1 MILKCC
7 ILLLFTT
14 SKINCLR
21 KTPVDFT
28 LGNLGDITG
37 VESRTK
43 NYENAPFSDRTTY
56 VFRGIPYAH
65 PVINENRFKQ
75 SSLKTDPLTNDG
87 SKFDATRDGP
97 LCQQGSTSA
106 LSIENLKDSTLKGI
120 ITDLFPEIIDVLGP
134 LADTLIDA
142 IIGILETLFEL
153 EPGFLGKDKLISD
166 ILHDWLDIELGV
178 DEDCLHLAVSTPWK
192 PTGEETEA
200 MPVMFFIHGGAF
212 AFGTQIRMGGERL
225 QAWADVVVV
234 AINYRVGPLGFLC
247 LDTDEAAGNMGMLD
261 MVVALEWVHQ
271 YIGYFGGDPN
281 QITIFGESAGSASIG
296 HLVLSPTTNGLF
308 SKGIGQ
314 SGGAVA
320 TWAFDKDAEYNAMM
334 VAETAGC
341 PPTNNHEDIVKCLR
355 EMPAYNVSAAYK
367 EWSKIQRKDG
377 LDGFGGTTP
386 CMQTKGER
394 KFYAEGETPDDILY
408 NGNYDAVPIMFGAN
422 SHEGSYVYGA
432 VYNDFMV
439 PNDLLEDYDFLKYDM
454 IHTLMKTVG
463 VTNSY
468 AVEYMIEHEYFE
480 EWMMGNLDDMQPG
493 LIDLLSVF
501 FLKASS
507 YEFMA
512 QNSEYQDSYWYAFD
526 YKTPQKSLF
535 HMLFPNTPQKSEVRD
550 IGVCHADE
558 LMYIFDMEL
567 PVLLCDVPQLLT
579 DIAQDLTVC
588 LADNNILPDDLAS
601 CIMEQ
606 PNYAKWH
613 NCLLGELTPEELN
626 VSANLA
632 QMWTNFATNG
642 EPGLGAVPWKSKEPK
657 YLKITDKL
665 EVVADYRKEYHIASN
680 QANPTS
686 PSSTSKST
694 TMASTQS
701 TESTTTKSTTTTTSS
716 ASSYLSEMTF
726 FVGLLILCLTLT
738 L

>member
-1 MILKCC
+1 MMLKFFILFL
-7 ILLLFTT
+7 IT
-14 SKINCLR
+14 SKIHGL
-21 KTPVDFT
+21 KKIPVDFT
-28 LGNLGDITG
+28 LGELGEITG
-37 VESRTK
+37 VESQTK
-43 NYENAPFSDRTTY
+43 KYENAPFSERTTY

-65 PVINENRFKQ
+65 PVIDQDRFKQ

-97 LCQQGSTSA
+97 LCQQGSTSS
-106 LSIENLKDSTLKGI
+106 LSIENLKSSTLKELI
-120 ITDLFPEIIDVLGP
+120 SDLFPEIIDLLPGELVDTFLG
-134 LADTLIDA
+134 A
-142 IIGILETLFEL
+142 ITKILEILFEL
-153 EPGFLGKDKLISD
+153 EDGFLDFNKPISD
-166 ILHDWLDIELGV
+166 ILHEWLDIELGV
-178 DEDCLHLAVSTPWK
+178 DEDCLHLSVSTPWK
-192 PTGEETEA
+192 PTGVDNKT

-225 QAWADVVVV
+225 QAWSNVVVV

-296 HLVLSPTTNGLF
+296 HLVLSPSTNGLF

-320 TWAFDKDAEYNAMM
+320 TWAFDKDAEYNAKM
-334 VAETAGC
+334 VAETSGC
-341 PPTNNHEDIVKCLR
+341 PPTDDHDAIVQCLR
-355 EMPAYNVSAAYK
+355 NMPALNVSVAYS
-367 EWSKIQRKDG
+367 EWSKMQRKDG

-386 CMQTKGER
+386 CMQTKGAR

-408 NGNYDAVPIMFGAN
+408 NGNYTAVPIMFGAN

-439 PNDLLEDYDFLKYDM
+439 PNNLTNDYDFLKYDM

-512 QNSEYQDSYWYAFD
+512 QNSEYEDSYWYAFD
-526 YKTPQKSLF
+526 YKTPQKSVF
-535 HMLFPNTPQKSEVRD
+535 HMLFPNTPQKAEVKD

-579 DIAQDLTVC
+579 DFTQDLTEC
-588 LADNNILPDDLAS
+588 LLPENLLPEDLAS
-601 CIMEQ
+601 CIMER
-606 PNYAKWH
+606 PNYIKWH

-626 VSANLA
+626 VSATLA
-632 QMWTNFATNG
+632 QMWTNFATTGNP
-642 EPGLGAVPWKSKEPK
+642 ELGAVPWKSKEPK

-665 EVVADYRKEYHIASN
+665 ELVEDYRREYHIASE
-680 QANPTS
+680 QAATDPPS
-686 PSSTSKST
+686 VSSSTSSSSSST
-694 TMASTQS
+694 S
-701 TESTTTKSTTTTTSS
+701 TTSS
-716 ASSYLSEMTF
+716 STMTPTTSGANSFSSEIII
-726 FVGLLILCLTLT
+726 FVGLLIFCIQHY
-738 L
+738 